1 MTDKPPMAPVKGG
14 VVPYLMIDGVMK
26 ALEFYQAAFGAEVA
40 ALNPPDAKGRT
51 MHAHIYLNGA
61 SIMFSDPFPEQG
73 AAYAPAAGFSLMLV
87 TDHIDADYK
96 RAVDA
101 GCTTIIAITEA
112 ASFIG
117 GILSGGTTPDLG
129 QFFAPIADHD
139 APQTGHAVEEAR
151 AVTVIDGAALGAGDD
166 GRAAQSLHQALV
178 LLGRQVVGDVQTAKF
193 LDVVI
198 ARLHER
204 SSFCKILFWFWLRP
218 SPRRARPRRR

>member
-1 MTDKPPMAPVKGG
+1 MAEVTAHQARQTLGQADGGRRRGLEEG
-14 VVPYLMIDGVMK
+14 VVIGQLD
-26 ALEFYQAAFGAEVA
+26 
-40 ALNPPDAKGRT
+40 
-51 MHAHIYLNGA
+51 H
-61 SIMFSDPFPEQG
+61 
-73 AAYAPAAGFSLMLV
+73 LV
-87 TDHIDADYK
+87 
-96 RAVDA
+96 
-101 GCTTIIAITEA
+101 
-112 ASFIG
+112 IG
-117 GILSGGTTPDLG
+117 DLG